1 MGTKPFISYIPIQ
14 CLGKTI
20 MIATISPDA
29 NQTDESIST
38 CSFAQRVALVTNS
51 ATVNEEL
58 EPQLVIQRLKAEI
71 FKLREEVRFLKG
83 ENGDDGIITE
93 DQKKELNL
101 AIQNYITNNDPVAE
115 LNIGSITMTK
125 LNEAFRLFKL
135 AFLDSRDKSDNN
147 VSTNKETSEILVD
160 ITSIDKVKE
169 VRKMHHVL
177 LGNNDKVGIFPQE
190 GVKHVEKHD
199 VQPKKAS
206 SLIRN
211 NNSSDRNIQSLQ
223 QQFVRGV
230 IRCYDIDVIT
240 DPAAAFLWFK
250 DRYPGAAIVEEN
262 KSLLKEK
269 VILHIHS

>member
-1 MGTKPFISYIPIQ
+1 
-14 CLGKTI
+14 

-29 NQTDESIST
+29 SQTDESIST

-58 EPQLVIQRLKAEI
+58 EAQLVIQRLKAEI

-93 DQKKELNL
+93 DQKNELNL
-101 AIQNYITNNDPVAE
+101 AIQNYITDNDPVAE
-115 LNIGSITMTK
+115 LNMGSITMTK

-135 AFLDSRDKSDNN
+135 AILDSRDKSDN
-147 VSTNKETSEILVD
+147 STNKEKSEILSD
-160 ITSIDKVKE
+160 STSIDKKEE
-169 VRKMHHVL
+169 VRKMHHIL
-177 LGNNDKVGIFPQE
+177 LGSNDKVGIFPQE

-199 VQPKKAS
+199 VQPKKVS

-211 NNSSDRNIQSLQ
+211 NNSSNRAMVNDNDQSLQ

-230 IRCYDIDVIT
+230 IRCYDNDVIT

-269 VILHIHS
+269 VIFHIHS

>member
-1 MGTKPFISYIPIQ
+1 
-14 CLGKTI
+14 

-29 NQTDESIST
+29 SQTDESIST

-71 FKLREEVRFLKG
+71 FKLREEVKFLKG

-93 DQKKELNL
+93 SQRNEMNR
-101 AIQNYITNNDPVAE
+101 AIQNYLTNNDPIAE
-115 LNIGSITMTK
+115 LNIGPITMTK
-125 LNEAFRLFKL
+125 LSEAFRLFKS
-135 AFLDSRDKSDNN
+135 AILDSCDKCGNN
-147 VSTNKETSEILVD
+147 TNKEKSEILVD
-160 ITSIDKVKE
+160 SKEKE
-169 VRKMHHVL
+169 VREMHH
-177 LGNNDKVGIFPQE
+177 DSFRSDEKAGIFPEQ
-190 GVKHVEKHD
+190 GAKLAEKQC

-206 SLIRN
+206 SLLRN
-211 NNSSDRNIQSLQ
+211 SNSSSRSKASDNDQSLQ

-230 IRCYDIDVIT
+230 SRCDDINIIT

-250 DRYPGAAIVEEN
+250 DRYPGAAVVEEN

-269 VILHIHS
+269 VIFHILP